1 MEPMEHWHP
10 QYFRLEAEDMPPET
24 MRLLAFSMG
33 FAAHSPLCALRGM
46 WQGQQPESLEITL
59 PSGPWQALEAKS
71 NVPLEGGRF
80 QAALTRAAF
89 ARLSRLSERSPLYAG
104 GKPGRAGGGPP
115 VPRGYG
121 GLDLSPA
128 PGGPGP

>member
-10 QYFRLEAEDMPPET
+10 QYFRLEAEDTPQET

-46 WQGQQPESLEITL
+46 WQGQQPESLER
-59 PSGPWQALEAKS
+59 PCPPAPGRRWRPRY
-71 NVPLEGGRF
+71 VPLEGGRF

-89 ARLSRLSERSPLYAG
+89 ARLSRLS
-104 GKPGRAGGGPP
+104 
-115 VPRGYG
+115 
-121 GLDLSPA
+121 
-128 PGGPGP
+128 